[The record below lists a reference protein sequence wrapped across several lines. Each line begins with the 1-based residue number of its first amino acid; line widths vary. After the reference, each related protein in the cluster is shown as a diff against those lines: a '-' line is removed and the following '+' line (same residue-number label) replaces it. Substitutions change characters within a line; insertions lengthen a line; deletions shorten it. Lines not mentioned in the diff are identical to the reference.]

1 MNKPTLT
8 EDEKDIAQVQ
18 AMIAVLPAA
27 SQRRV
32 AVIADILRELLAK
45 DESGESMLA
54 FTLVLAEVSK

>member
-1 MNKPTLT
+1 MSTLP

-18 AMIAVLPAA
+18 AIIAALPAA
-27 SQRRV
+27 SRRRV

-45 DESGESMLA
+45 DDSGESMLA